1 MVINISE
8 LYDAAEKRRL
18 EALQT
23 AQKENS
29 RQLEE
34 TLSGI
39 QRQYRS
45 DVTDAQTSARISA
58 LGLEEKLAAQGLSGG
73 STYGR
78 ALKVRSARPS
88 FRREV

>member
-1 MVINISE
+1 MAINISE

-34 TLSGI
+34 SG
-39 QRQYRS
+39 
-45 DVTDAQTSARISA
+45 TDCTVY
-58 LGLEEKLAAQGLSGG
+58 L
-73 STYGR
+73 
-78 ALKVRSARPS
+78 P
-88 FRREV
+88 

>member
-1 MVINISE
+1 MAINISE

-34 TLSGI
+34 TLS
-39 QRQYRS
+39 
-45 DVTDAQTSARISA
+45 VTSLR
-58 LGLEEKLAAQGLSGG
+58 
-73 STYGR
+73 YCC
-78 ALKVRSARPS
+78 
-88 FRREV
+88 